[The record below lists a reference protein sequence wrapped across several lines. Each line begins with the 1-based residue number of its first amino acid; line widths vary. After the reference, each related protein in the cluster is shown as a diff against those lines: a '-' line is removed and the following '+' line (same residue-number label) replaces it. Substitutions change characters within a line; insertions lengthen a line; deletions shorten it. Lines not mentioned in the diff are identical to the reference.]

1 MLWPTSSSDDFLIV
15 AARSQIE
22 LTSAAALLR
31 AYAKSL
37 PVDLA
42 PQGFSQEL
50 ESLPGAYAPPG
61 GELLLA
67 KRGDHVLGCIALK
80 ALEPPRVAEIK
91 RLFVRPQARGK
102 GRGQGAGAGRHR
114 NCQSTAAM
122 ARSSWIRCRRWKAPS
137 RFIKASGFVPIP
149 PYGSHPY
156 PGLVT
161 LGDDKLC
168 LKRKRRPKEGAAL
181 LFKAVSG
188 WRAPGR
194 RSGRWRRRRARNCC
208 PPGAIHSRAAGATGD
223 SGDNR

>member
-15 AARSQIE
+15 AARSKIE
-22 LTSAAALLR
+22 LISAAALLR
-31 AYAKSL
+31 AYAKAL

-50 ESLPGAYAPPG
+50 ASLPGVYAPPG

-80 ALEPPRVAEIK
+80 PLEPPRVAEIK

-102 GRGQGAGAGRHR
+102 GIGKALIEAAIATARQLAYAEIKLDTLPEMEGAIALY
-114 NCQSTAAM
+114 
-122 ARSSWIRCRRWKAPS
+122 
-137 RFIKASGFVPIP
+137 KASGFVLIP

-161 LGDDKLC
+161 LGLKL
-168 LKRKRRPKEGAAL
+168 K
-181 LFKAVSG
+181 S
-188 WRAPGR
+188 
-194 RSGRWRRRRARNCC
+194 
-208 PPGAIHSRAAGATGD
+208 
-223 SGDNR
+223 

>member
-15 AARSQIE
+15 AARSKFE
-22 LTSAAALLR
+22 LTSAAALFR

-50 ESLPGAYAPPG
+50 ASLPGVYAPPA

-80 ALEPPRVAEIK
+80 PLKPKVAEIK

-102 GRGQGAGAGRHR
+102 GVGKALIQAAIAAARQAGYGEIKLDTLPEMEGAIALYKSAGF
-114 NCQSTAAM
+114 SA
-122 ARSSWIRCRRWKAPS
+122 
-137 RFIKASGFVPIP
+137 IP
-149 PYGSHPY
+149 PYGSYPY

-161 LGDDKLC
+161 LGKKLD
-168 LKRKRRPKEGAAL
+168 R
-181 LFKAVSG
+181 
-188 WRAPGR
+188 
-194 RSGRWRRRRARNCC
+194 
-208 PPGAIHSRAAGATGD
+208 
-223 SGDNR
+223 